1 MLFYPFLAMLSFKNI
16 TNRQLTMPCTI
27 SPAYRSTICT
37 LSVQQITLEV
47 QWMFAVVLVGTGSMR
62 RIELGILAPP
72 DAPPST
78 TGSSLSFQHIHHHYS
93 IHISLPRTANV
104 QIFVAIWTACPCQ
117 ALLYKAWKSIASPCT
132 KYINMLPVSQFLFS
146 CHVRVKWQFTS
157 YVSFKWRLDSARGLF
172 LDQTDLFVNLR

>member
-37 LSVQQITLEV
+37 LSVQQIALEV
-47 QWMFAVVLVGTGSMR
+47 QWMFAVVLVG
-62 RIELGILAPP
+62 IVELGILAPP

-117 ALLYKAWKSIASPCT
+117 AQSSFIQSLKVHRISNGHSPCT
-132 KYINMLPVSQFLFS
+132 KYMLPMSQFLFS

>member
-1 MLFYPFLAMLSFKNI
+1 
-16 TNRQLTMPCTI
+16 MPCTI
-27 SPAYRSTICT
+27 SPAYRSAICT
-37 LSVQQITLEV
+37 LSVQQIALEV
-47 QWMFAVVLVGTGSMR
+47 QWMFAVVLVGTGSRR

-117 ALLYKAWKSIASPCT
+117 AQSSFIQSLKVHRVSLHEIHQHVARVSILVQ
-132 KYINMLPVSQFLFS
+132 LPRSCEMTIYFVCFLQMAIGF
-146 CHVRVKWQFTS
+146 CF
-157 YVSFKWRLDSARGLF
+157 F